1 MAERFHG
8 PTPASHLINAFT
20 ALPASATTCLPD
32 VRIIVRTTLLARHQ
46 NQAMN
51 QASPPQ
57 GS

>member
-32 VRIIVRTTLLARHQ
+32 VRIIVRTTLLARH
-46 NQAMN
+46 
-51 QASPPQ
+51 
-57 GS
+57 